1 MASKFLRKSFFL
13 VFTKNQNSY
22 SLVLNYE
29 MVLDWY
35 SEATREVT
43 TNETA
48 FNLGIT
54 LSPKISEVVGV
65 TYFKLFKI

>member
-1 MASKFLRKSFFL
+1 MASKFLLKSFFL

-29 MVLDWY
+29 MVFDWY

-48 FNLGIT
+48 FNLGII
-54 LSPKISEVVGV
+54 LSPNISEVVGV
-65 TYFKLFKI
+65 NYFKLFKI

>member
-1 MASKFLRKSFFL
+1 MASKFLQKSFFL

-65 TYFKLFKI
+65 T

>member
-65 TYFKLFKI
+65 T